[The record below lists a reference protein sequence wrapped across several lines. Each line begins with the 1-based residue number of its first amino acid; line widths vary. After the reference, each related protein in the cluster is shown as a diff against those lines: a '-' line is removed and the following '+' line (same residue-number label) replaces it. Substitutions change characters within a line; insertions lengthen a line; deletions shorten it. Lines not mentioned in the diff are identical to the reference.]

1 LIRDLVDAGVCVSA
15 YDPLEESFTNLN
27 GLADNI
33 TQCATPQECVDKSD
47 IVAIMHP
54 DKSLAELDVSN
65 VNVIDYWGMTNVN

>member
-1 LIRDLVDAGVCVSA
+1 M
-15 YDPLEESFTNLN
+15 N